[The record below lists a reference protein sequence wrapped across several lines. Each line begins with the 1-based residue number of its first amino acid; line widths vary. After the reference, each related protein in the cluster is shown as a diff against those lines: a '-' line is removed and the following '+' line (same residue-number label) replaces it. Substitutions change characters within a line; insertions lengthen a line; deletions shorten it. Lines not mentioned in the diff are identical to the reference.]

1 MAEPLSTHKKAYDR
15 RTDHEVQAGTNKD
28 KIQQE
33 LMPVL
38 HLTRR
43 HRRRIVM
50 HKNDS
55 RCFFTRQRMV
65 DGLEEHFSS
74 LKNSSWE

>member
-28 KIQQE
+28 EILQE

-55 RCFFTRQRMV
+55 RCFFTRQWTV
-65 DGLEEHFSS
+65 CGENKDDDGLKEH
-74 LKNSSWE
+74 LIP